1 MLKER
6 YGHPTDAESLK
17 SFATLAAYRDGGI
30 FATHFRGSSGWERHP
45 HGDEV
50 VQILEGAT
58 RFDIL
63 VDEVMQSLELSAG
76 MLVVVPK
83 GCWHRFASESGVKVL
98 TTELMWITLP
108 PSGPMSFTAS
118 WVVSRRPST
127 FKS

>member
-1 MLKER
+1 
-6 YGHPTDAESLK
+6 
-17 SFATLAAYRDGGI
+17 
-30 FATHFRGSSGWERHP
+30 
-45 HGDEV
+45 

-98 TTELMWITLP
+98 TITP
-108 PSGPMSFTAS
+108 KPTQHTHVDDPRTA
-118 WVVSRRPST
+118 VVDD
-127 FKS
+127 